1 MYRLAVFALFCSVVA
16 SAQWLEYPTPG
27 IPRTPDGKPDLSGPA
42 PRGADGHP
50 NLNGIWRNI
59 PGSNYL
65 NNLALEMDKAPFQP
79 WAEALFKE
87 RQAKNGLGRP
97 SERCL
102 PHGVTDFDALGTP
115 TKFVQ
120 TPEVTIIMF
129 ESYNH
134 YRQVFTDGR
143 PLPEKHNP
151 AWLGYSVGR
160 WEGDTFVVET
170 SGFNDITWLDDGGHP
185 HTEQLHVTEKFK
197 RLSFGRMDLEITV
210 NDPGAYTRP
219 WKATIPKEIMVD
231 TELIEWICENEKDYA
246 HMVGK

>member
-1 MYRLAVFALFCSVVA
+1 MYRLPAAACFCA
-16 SAQWLEYPTPG
+16 ILAHAQWLEYPTPG
-27 IPRTPDGKPDLSGPA
+27 IPRTPDGKPNLSA
-42 PRGADGHP
+42 PTPRTADGHP
-50 NLNGIWRNI
+50 SLNGIWRNV
-59 PGSNYL
+59 PGRNYL

-79 WAEALFKE
+79 WAEAVFKE
-87 RQAKNGLGRP
+87 RQDKNGLGRP

-115 TKFVQ
+115 TKIVQ
-120 TPEVTIIMF
+120 TAEVTIIMF

-160 WEGDTFVVET
+160 WDGDTFVVDT
-170 SGFNDITWLDDGGHP
+170 TGFNDITWLDDGGHP
-185 HTEQLHVTEKFK
+185 HTEQLHVTERF
-197 RLSFGRMDLEITV
+197 RRTDFGHMQLEITV
-210 NDPGAYTRP
+210 DDPGAYTAP
-219 WKATIPKEIMVD
+219 WKATIPKELMAD
-231 TELIEWICENEKDYA
+231 TELIEWICENEKDFP